1 MKPDLKPTPPRLA
14 QKLLEWFC
22 SYDFLQTALWDL
34 GETFEKD
41 LEKKDKRRAVLRY
54 WKDTLS
60 ILFHLCFKG
69 KSHYS
74 SNRIAMFKNN
84 FVISI
89 RNFRKD
95 RAYSLMNILGLTAG
109 LSAFILISMFV
120 SHELSYDRF
129 HDDYESIHRMSHER
143 NVPMG
148 SFEFTRVSMSIGP
161 MAKERIPEVEAY
173 TRLGTKGQVIVKAGD
188 KVFYESN
195 GYYVEKSFFDF
206 FNFPVLAGD
215 VESALSDPGAIIIT
229 ESLANKY
236 FGDANPL
243 GEVLIL
249 NKNDPKRVAA
259 IVKDPP
265 ANTQLQFQFLISLVP
280 LEKRSNAAFS
290 QTPCITYL
298 KIKPS
303 DYATVVAKID
313 DLKNNHF
320 PANYGDARSK
330 KWNLKPSVFNLQ
342 PIAQI
347 HLESRIDTE
356 ASETGDL
363 RYMYIFSAI
372 GLVILIIACV
382 NYTNAAVARSINR
395 TKEVGVRKAIGAT
408 KGALVRLY
416 LAETFLYVV
425 ISLVLSLIV
434 ISGLLPGFNQ
444 FLDKQLSFS
453 GLSPAFV
460 LLIAGIVL
468 VITFLSGF
476 YPALFLSRF
485 STVNALK
492 GKSPRGRGR
501 LLKKGLITFQ
511 FLIAQILIIVT
522 IIIQSQLNF
531 LLNKDIGYDR
541 EQLIY
546 IPAKGELNEQYA
558 AFKNDIN
565 AIPSVT
571 SSSYVSNLLNNGD
584 MTAYPINHFEGLEDR
599 SDEQFWANFYRV
611 GENFIATMGM
621 EIVEGTDFQ
630 SDGQKGF
637 IINEQLSRELGWD
650 DPVGKI
656 VKPQKGGPAHLTGN
670 PIVGIVRDF
679 NDQSLKSE
687 IKPMMMVI
695 SPDSIIPSY
704 LVARLSPQDITR
716 TISSIETVWERYVDD
731 RPFDFTFYDDKFNKE
746 YNTEMRL
753 GKMLSV
759 FAAMAIGISVLGIL
773 GLSAFMVE
781 ERMKEFS
788 IRKVLGAT
796 IHQLT
801 FIVNKGF
808 ILPILMSFALA
819 APLAY
824 YWAVDSWLQSFAYR
838 IEVGP
843 WVFAVAVFGSLLL
856 TFLTISYHA
865 VKLKRANPT
874 KYLVSD

>member
-1 MKPDLKPTPPRLA
+1 MKSERQHKPPGLA
-14 QKLLEWFC
+14 RKLLEWFC

-34 GETFEKD
+34 EETFEKD
-41 LEKKDKRRAVLRY
+41 LRKKGRRRARVRY
-54 WKDTLS
+54 WKDTVS

-129 HDDYESIHRMSHER
+129 HDDYESIYRMSHER

-148 SFEFTRVSMSIGP
+148 SFEFTRVSMSIAP
-161 MAKERIPEVEAY
+161 MAKEMIPEVESY

-188 KVFYESN
+188 KVFYEDN
-195 GYYVEKSFFDF
+195 GYYAEKSFFDF

-215 VESALSDPGAIIIT
+215 VEQALSDPGAIIIT
-229 ESLANKY
+229 ESLAKKY
-236 FGDANPL
+236 FGDADPL
-243 GEVLIL
+243 GELLVL
-249 NKNDPKRVAA
+249 NKNDPRRVAA

-265 ANTQLQFQFLISLVP
+265 ANTHLQFQFLISLVP
-280 LEKRSNAAFS
+280 LERRGNTAFS
-290 QTPCITYL
+290 RVPCITYL
-298 KIKPS
+298 KVKPS
-303 DYATVVAKID
+303 DYAAVVAKID
-313 DLKNNHF
+313 DLKNEHF
-320 PANYGDARSK
+320 PSNYGDEWSK
-330 KWNLKPSVFNLQ
+330 SRNLKPSLFNLQ
-342 PIAQI
+342 PMAEI

-372 GLVILIIACV
+372 GLVILMIACV

-395 TKEVGVRKAIGAT
+395 TKEVGVRKAIGASRV
-408 KGALVRLY
+408 ALIRLY
-416 LAETFLYVV
+416 LVETFLYVAV
-425 ISLVLSLIV
+425 SLGLSLIV
-434 ISGLLPGFNQ
+434 ISALLPGFNR
-444 FLDKQLSFS
+444 FLEKELSFS
-453 GLSPAFV
+453 NVSSSFV
-460 LLIAGIVL
+460 LLMTGIVM

-492 GKSPRGRGR
+492 GKSPRGKGR
-501 LLKKGLITFQ
+501 LLKKGLVTFQ
-511 FLIAQILIIVT
+511 FLIAQVLIIVT
-522 IIIQSQLNF
+522 IIIQSQLSF

-546 IPAKGELNEQYA
+546 ISAKGELDEHYA

-571 SSSYVSNLLNNGD
+571 SSTYVSNLLNNGD
-584 MTAYPINHFEGLEDR
+584 MTAYPISHFEGLEDR

-611 GENFIATMGM
+611 GENFIETMGM

-630 SDGQKGF
+630 SDGQEGF
-637 IINEQLSRELGWD
+637 IINQQLSRQLGWD

-656 VKPQKGGPAHLTGN
+656 VKPQKGSPAHIIGK
-670 PIVGIVRDF
+670 PIVGVVRDF

-687 IKPMMMVI
+687 IKPMMMVV
-695 SPDSIIPSY
+695 SPDSIIPRH
-704 LVARLSPQDITR
+704 LVARLSPDEMSN
-716 TISSIETVWERYVDD
+716 TIASIEEVWDRYVDD

-753 GKMLSV
+753 GKILSV
-759 FAAMAIGISVLGIL
+759 FATMAIGISVLGIL

-788 IRKVLGAT
+788 VRRVLGAS
-796 IHQLT
+796 ISQLT
-801 FIVNKGF
+801 IIINKSF
-808 ILPILMSFALA
+808 VLPVILSFLVA
-819 APLAY
+819 APLAW
-824 YWAVDSWLQSFAYR
+824 YWAVDNWLQSFAYR
-838 IEVGP
+838 IEVSF
-843 WVFAVAVFGSLLL
+843 WFFLLSVFGGMLL
-856 TFLTISYHA
+856 TFLTVSYHSFR
-865 VKLKRANPT
+865 LKRASPSR
-874 KYLVSD
+874 YLSSD

>member
-1 MKPDLKPTPPRLA
+1 MSLDPKSTPPRLA
-14 QKLLEWFC
+14 ERLLEWFC

-34 GETFEKD
+34 EETYQKD
-41 LEKKDKRRAVLRY
+41 LTRKGKRRAVLRY

-60 ILFHLCFKG
+60 ILFHLYFKG

-89 RNFRKD
+89 RNFKKD
-95 RAYSLMNILGLTAG
+95 KAYSLMNILGLTAG

-120 SHELSYDRF
+120 SHELSYDKF
-129 HDDYESIHRMSHER
+129 HNDYESIYRMSHER
-143 NVPMG
+143 HVPMG
-148 SFEFTRVSMSIGP
+148 SFEFARISMSIGP
-161 MAKERIPEVEAY
+161 MAKERIPEVESY
-173 TRLGTKGQVIVKAGD
+173 TRLGTKGQVIIKYGE
-188 KVFYESN
+188 KVFYEDG
-195 GYYVEKSFFDF
+195 GYYAEKSFFDF
-206 FNFPVLAGD
+206 FNFPVVAGD
-215 VESALSDPGAIIIT
+215 IETALSDPGAIVIT
-229 ESLANKY
+229 ESMANKY
-236 FGDANPL
+236 FGDSNPM
-243 GEVLIL
+243 GEVLTL
-249 NKNDPKRVAA
+249 NKNDPKKVTA

-265 ANTQLQFQFLISLVP
+265 ANTQLQFQFLLSLTP
-280 LEKRSNAAFS
+280 LEKRGNSAFS
-290 QTPCITYL
+290 QTPCITYIKL
-298 KIKPS
+298 KPV
-303 DYATVVAKID
+303 DYETVMAKVD
-313 DLKNNHF
+313 NLKNEHF
-320 PANYGDARSK
+320 PAIYGDEGAK
-330 KWNLKPSVFNLQ
+330 KRNLKPSVFNLQ
-342 PIAQI
+342 PIADI

-382 NYTNAAVARSINR
+382 NYTNAAVARSIKR
-395 TKEVGVRKAIGAT
+395 TKEVGVRKAIGAS
-408 KGALVRLY
+408 KAGLVKLY
-416 LAETFLYVV
+416 LSETFLYVI

-434 ISGLLPGFNQ
+434 ISGLLPSFNQ
-444 FLDKQLSFS
+444 FLEKQLSFS
-453 GLSPAFV
+453 DLSLSFV
-460 LLIAGIVL
+460 LLISAVVF

-476 YPALFLSRF
+476 YPAVFLSRV
-485 STVNALK
+485 STVGALK

-501 LLKKGLITFQ
+501 MLKKGLITFQ
-511 FLIAQILIIVT
+511 FLIAQTLVIVT
-522 IIIQSQLNF
+522 IIIQSQLSY

-546 IPAKGELNEQYA
+546 IPAKGELDENYA

-565 AIPSVT
+565 AISSII

-611 GENFIATMGM
+611 GQNFIETMGM
-621 EIVEGTDFQ
+621 EIAEGTDFQ
-630 SDGQKGF
+630 SDGEKGF
-637 IINEQLSRELGWD
+637 IINQTLARQLGWD

-656 VKPQKGGPAHLTGN
+656 VKPQKGSPAHIIGK
-670 PIVGIVRDF
+670 PIVGVVQDF

-695 SPDSIIPSY
+695 SPDSIIPRY
-704 LVARLSPQDITR
+704 LIARLSPQEMSQTL
-716 TISSIETVWERYVDD
+716 SSIETVWERYVDD
-731 RPFDFTFYDDKFNKE
+731 RPFDFSFYDDKFNKE
-746 YNTEMRL
+746 YNTEIRL

-796 IHQLT
+796 IGQLT
-801 FIVNKGF
+801 VIVNKGF
-808 ILPILMSFALA
+808 VLPIIISFALA

-843 WVFAVAVFGSLLL
+843 WVFVIAVAGSLLL
-856 TFLTISYHA
+856 TFLTISYHSL
-865 VKLKRANPT
+865 KLKKANPT
-874 KYLVSD
+874 EYLVSD